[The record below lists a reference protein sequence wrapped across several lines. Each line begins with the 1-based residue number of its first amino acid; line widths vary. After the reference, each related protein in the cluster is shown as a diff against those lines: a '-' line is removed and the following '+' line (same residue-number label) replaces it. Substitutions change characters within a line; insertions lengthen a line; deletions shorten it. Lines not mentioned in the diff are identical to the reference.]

1 MLLQSIYSLAA
12 QFPGLLRAPWLVRS
26 LLLLPVLPALSLIT
40 GVCSCSKREAA
51 PNPDPSPA
59 LARGDRVV
67 VEQTAAHFF
76 EGRVLASE
84 AGRLRVQATDGS
96 DSVSVAPS
104 DVYRLPPVAHDLAPG
119 TLAVCGRVDDWVPC
133 RLATVSATA
142 ISAATASGEPIELPR
157 ERVIWPSPLTELNL
171 KRYFARSE
179 AELDFSRSANNA
191 GEPRLE
197 PGWHPSKHERLL
209 AKIGPDWFTAYV
221 RELGE
226 DSVVVTLNVAQ
237 RVATI
242 PSSAVAPEP
251 PSSFAADLHRGD
263 FVLVRPETPSDP
275 WSRRLVRA
283 VNPTELKLS
292 DATGAVKLAS
302 PREVVP
308 LKP

>member
-51 PNPDPSPA
+51 PNPEPSPA
-59 LARGDRVV
+59 LSRGDRVV

-84 AGRLRVQATDGS
+84 AGRLRVQAADGS
-96 DSVSVAPS
+96 DSLSVAPS
-104 DVYRLPPVAHDLAPG
+104 DVYRLPPISRELTPG
-119 TLAVCGRVDDWVPC
+119 ALAVCGRVDDWVPC
-133 RLATVSATA
+133 RLVTVSGAA
-142 ISAATASGEPIELPR
+142 ISAATASGEPIELTR

-179 AELDFSRSANNA
+179 AELDFSRSASNA
-191 GEPRLE
+191 GEPRQE

-209 AKIGPDWFTAYV
+209 AKIGRDWFTAYV

-226 DSVVVTLNVAQ
+226 DSVVVTLSVAQ
-237 RVATI
+237 RVATV
-242 PSSAVAPEP
+242 PASAVAPEP

-292 DATGAVKLAS
+292 DATGAVKMAS

-308 LKP
+308 LRP